1 MDKAFDLVSGFLG
14 RVCDIGVKLIAVGVV
29 LQVLF
34 GAAVPFL
41 GIDVVAGVIKL
52 VTALGSQGLVGLV
65 AVAVL
70 YWAYNKKQTLV
81 YGKTKPLLEVA
92 FYLNSKIV
100 SYPDCVTRYPSDIK
114 SALTYSTCP

>member
-1 MDKAFDLVSGFLG
+1 
-14 RVCDIGVKLIAVGVV
+14 LIAVGVV
-29 LQVLF
+29 LQILF

-70 YWAYNKKQTLV
+70 YWAFNKK
-81 YGKTKPLLEVA
+81 
-92 FYLNSKIV
+92 
-100 SYPDCVTRYPSDIK
+100 
-114 SALTYSTCP
+114 